1 MGFGG
6 NYSGGAE
13 QAKAMSNALSPH
25 SFTLNDRIKQA
36 ISEGEA
42 RLAAAKRAEEILTKN
57 PELEELLNLLQ
68 RF

>member
-6 NYSGGAE
+6 NYIGGESAM
-13 QAKAMSNALSPH
+13 AKSDSPRA
-25 SFTLNDRIKQA
+25 FTLNDRIKQA
-36 ISEGEA
+36 ISEAEL
-42 RLAAAKRAEEILTKN
+42 RLSAAKRADEILAKN